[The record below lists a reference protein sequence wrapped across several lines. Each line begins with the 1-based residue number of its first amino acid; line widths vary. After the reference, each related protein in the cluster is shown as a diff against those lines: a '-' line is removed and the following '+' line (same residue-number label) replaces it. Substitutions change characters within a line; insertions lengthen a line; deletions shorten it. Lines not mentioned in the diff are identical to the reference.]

1 MNSQKIINKLLD
13 KFNIKVKDDK
23 YHLVVQIFNFIIVGF
38 IATAIDFIFL
48 YIFKDICNI
57 HLIIANSLSFIISV
71 IYNYFASII
80 FVFDVN
86 TKNNNTKLFVLFV
99 LFSIIGLGLNNIIL
113 WFVSN
118 FFKVYYLLSK
128 IIATVF
134 VMIFNF
140 VTRKKFME

>member
-13 KFNIKVKDDK
+13 IFNIKVKDDK

-71 IYNYFASII
+71 IYNYFASI
-80 FVFDVN
+80 
-86 TKNNNTKLFVLFV
+86 
-99 LFSIIGLGLNNIIL
+99 
-113 WFVSN
+113 
-118 FFKVYYLLSK
+118 
-128 IIATVF
+128 
-134 VMIFNF
+134 M
-140 VTRKKFME
+140 M

>member
-13 KFNIKVKDDK
+13 IFNIKVKDDK

-48 YIFKDICNI
+48 YIFQDICNI

>member
-1 MNSQKIINKLLD
+1 MNSQKIINKIFD
-13 KFNIKVKDDK
+13 IFNIKIKNDK
-23 YHLVVQIFNFIIVGF
+23 YHLIVQIFNFIIVGF
-38 IATAIDFIFL
+38 IATVIDFIFL
-48 YIFKDICNI
+48 YIFRDIYNI
-57 HLIIANSLSFIISV
+57 NLIIANTLSFSISV

-113 WFVSN
+113 WLVSN